1 MFGFILLFS
10 IILILITWLIYWRGL
25 FSAEGLGMAFLF
37 LGVTSDGFGLLSIY
51 ILNLNLVDIESE
63 LQLRFLP
70 NIVLIIGLLS
80 FFAGLLISNPNR
92 KSINYDLSEKSKK
105 IRQKIII
112 TGYYLIIMGL
122 VMNMY
127 ALYSWGFRSLNDY
140 FSGLYMY
147 SAMKRGGGFMDTG
160 LSIAILGLSLLV
172 TVYSNSRC
180 KQIFFILVILGISFI
195 LSPSKSGI
203 IMALIVLFFTIHVFN
218 KKLLKQIFKP
228 LPLIVLFVIF
238 FIGLGIK
245 TQIKYGFSLE
255 KNKTF
260 YNKKDILRTALIT
273 IGRRYGPLGLYRG
286 YSFMVN
292 RLVENPSLF
301 FGTKILENTITG
313 WIPRFVWA
321 NKPEHPFHARGDL
334 FNEDSSIDIYGNEAP
349 TFAGYAFADSGYW
362 SLILYSLMGGFILG
376 LIRKIIALQNKH
388 PFPFILGYIFFSTQ
402 MSNSIAETGFLNL
415 FYYII
420 FSAVLFFIIFITL
433 GLNNLLK
440 TSVSSASHGGQYCGV
455 K

>member
-1 MFGFILLFS
+1 MFGFIVLFS
-10 IILILITWLIYWRGL
+10 IILILIIWIIYWRGL

-37 LGVTSDGFGLLSIY
+37 LGVASDGLGLLIIY

-80 FFAGLLISNPNR
+80 FFVGLLISNPNR
-92 KSINYDLSEKSKK
+92 KSINYDLSEKSEK
-105 IRQKIII
+105 IRQKIITI
-112 TGYYLIIMGL
+112 SYFLVIMGL

-127 ALYSWGFRSLNDY
+127 ALYSWGFRSIKDY
-140 FSGLYMY
+140 FSGMYMY
-147 SAMKRGGGFMDTG
+147 SATKSGGGFMDTG
-160 LSIAILGLSLLV
+160 LYIAILGLSLLV
-172 TVYSNSRC
+172 AVYSNSRY
-180 KQIFFILVILGISFI
+180 KQIFFILVVLVISFI

-203 IMALIVLFFTIHVFN
+203 NIALIILFFTIHVFN
-218 KKLLKQIFKP
+218 KKHFKQIFKP
-228 LPLIVLFVIF
+228 LPLIVLFVIL

-245 TQIKYGFSLE
+245 TQIKYRRYFS
-255 KNKTF
+255 
-260 YNKKDILRTALIT
+260 YNKKDILRTASIT
-273 IGRRYGPLGLYRG
+273 IGRRYGPFGLYRG

-301 FGTKILENTITG
+301 FGTKILKSAITG

-321 NKPEHPFHARGDL
+321 DKPEHPFHARGDL
-334 FNEDSSIDIYGNEAP
+334 INENFSIDIYGNEAP
-349 TFAGYAFADSGYW
+349 TFAGCTFADSGYW

-376 LIRKIIALQNKH
+376 LIRKTMASRKKH
-388 PFPFILGYIFFSTQ
+388 PFPFILGYVFFSMQ

-415 FYYII
+415 FYYIV
-420 FSAVLFFIIFITL
+420 FTAALFFIVFMIL

-440 TSVSSASHGGQYCGV
+440 ISVSSASEDRQYCGV

>member
-10 IILILITWLIYWRGL
+10 IILILIIWIIHWRGL
-25 FSAEGLGMAFLF
+25 FSAEGLGMAFLA
-37 LGVTSDGFGLLSIY
+37 LIVASDGFGLLIIY

-70 NIVLIIGLLS
+70 NIVLTIGLLS
-80 FFAGLLISNPNR
+80 FFVGLLVSDPNR

-105 IRQKIII
+105 NEQKIIT
-112 TGYYLIIMGL
+112 TGYFLIVMGL
-122 VMNMY
+122 VMNIY
-127 ALYSWGFRSLNDY
+127 ALYSWGFRSINDY

-147 SAMKRGGGFMDTG
+147 SAMKQGGGFMDTG

-172 TVYSNSRC
+172 AVYSNSWR
-180 KQIFFILVILGISFI
+180 KQIFFILIILFISFI

-203 IMALIVLFFTIHVFN
+203 TAALLILFFTLKVFN
-218 KKLLKQIFKP
+218 KKFFKQIFKP

-245 TQIKYGFSLE
+245 TQIKYGRNFS
-255 KNKTF
+255 
-260 YNKKDILRTALIT
+260 YNKEDVLKTSLVT
-273 IGRRYGPLGLYRG
+273 IGRRYGPFGLYRG

-292 RLVENPSLF
+292 RLVEDPSLF
-301 FGTKILENTITG
+301 FGTKILESAITG

-321 NKPEHPFHARGDL
+321 NKPGHPFHARGDL
-334 FNEDSSIDIYGNEAP
+334 FNEDFSIDIYGNEAS
-349 TFAGYAFADSGYW
+349 TFAGSAFADSGYL
-362 SLILYSLMGGFILG
+362 SLVLYSLMGGFILG
-376 LIRKIIALQNKH
+376 LIRKIIASRNRY

-402 MSNSIAETGFLNL
+402 MSNSIAETGFSNL
-415 FYYII
+415 FYYIV
-420 FSAVLFFIIFITL
+420 FSAALFFVIFITL

-440 TSVSSASHGGQYCGV
+440 TSVSSASHDGQYCGV

>member
-1 MFGFILLFS
+1 MFGFIVLFS
-10 IILILITWLIYWRGL
+10 IILILIIWIIHWRGL

-37 LGVTSDGFGLLSIY
+37 LGVASDGIGLLIIH

-70 NIVLIIGLLS
+70 NIVLTIGLLS
-80 FFAGLLISNPNR
+80 FFVGLLVSNPNR

-105 IRQKIII
+105 NKQKIIA
-112 TGYYLIIMGL
+112 TGYFLIIMGL
-122 VMNMY
+122 FMNIY
-127 ALYSWGFRSLNDY
+127 TLYSWGFRSIQDY

-172 TVYSNSRC
+172 AVSNSWR
-180 KQIFFILVILGISFI
+180 KQIFFILIILFISFI
-195 LSPSKSGI
+195 LSTSKSGI
-203 IMALIVLFFTIHVFN
+203 NTALIILFFTLYVFN
-218 KKLLKQIFKP
+218 KNLLKQIFKP

-245 TQIKYGFSLE
+245 TQIKYGSTSGSSVSYS
-255 KNKTF
+255 KT
-260 YNKKDILRTALIT
+260 DILKVSTAV
-273 IGRRYGPLGLYRG
+273 IGRRYGPFGLYRG

-301 FGTKILENTITG
+301 FGTKIIESTVTG
-313 WIPRFVWA
+313 WIPRFVWV

-334 FNEDSSIDIYGNEAP
+334 INEDRSIDIYANVAF
-349 TFAGYAFADSGYW
+349 TFAGYSFADNGYL
-362 SLILYSLMGGFILG
+362 SLVLYSLMGGFILG

-388 PFPFILGYIFFSTQ
+388 PFPFILGYIFFSTH
-402 MSNSIAETGFLNL
+402 MSNSIAETGFLSL
-415 FYYII
+415 FYFIV
-420 FSAVLFFIIFITL
+420 FSSALFFVIFMIL

-440 TSVSSASHGGQYCGV
+440 TSVSSASHDGQYCGV